1 MDVAAAEVTGRK
13 PQSGAKADKKAA
25 PTRDP
30 PPRPLTY
37 SIVQAGK
44 LIGLSRNASYAA
56 AKSGDIPTVRI
67 GRLLLVP
74 KKPFL
79 AMFGIREESEIAA
92 QAGVRQTSE
101 TV

>member
-1 MDVAAAEVTGRK
+1 MDVVAAEVAGRK
-13 PQSGAKADKKAA
+13 PRSLTKVDKKAA
-25 PTRDP
+25 STRGP
-30 PPRPLTY
+30 PSKKLTY
-37 SIVQAGK
+37 SIVEAGA

-67 GRLLLVP
+67 GRLLKVP

-79 AMFGIREESEIAA
+79 AMFGIREESEIAEQSA
-92 QAGVRQTSE
+92 E